1 MARRDIVVIGASA
14 GGVEALSQ
22 FVHRLPA
29 DLPAAVYVVLHVS
42 PHGTSLLPSIL
53 TRNGPLQAR
62 HPADGELI
70 RPGTIAVAPPDFHLL
85 LEPDGVRLSR
95 GPRENA
101 YRPAVDVL
109 FRTAARSF
117 GPRVIG
123 VVLSG
128 TLDDGAAGLA
138 AIQSR
143 GGLALVQDPDDALY
157 PGMPRSAL
165 ESVRADH
172 CQPVT
177 ALAATVARLVREEVP
192 VNADDPGEGEM
203 EMEMESEIAAFE
215 LDALQDEQRPGT
227 PSGFGCPDCG
237 GALWELSDGEL
248 VRFRCRVGHAW
259 TANSLLAE
267 QAEGVESA
275 LWTAFRALEE
285 RAALCHRIAERMRRR
300 GSHPTE
306 HRFVEQAQ
314 EAKRRAAILREVL
327 MSDKVSNA
335 EPGPVDVASAGPPG
349 GDAGE
354 KEPHG

>member
-22 FVHRLPA
+22 LVHRLPA

-42 PHGTSLLPSIL
+42 PHGTSLLPNIL

-62 HPADGELI
+62 HPADGEPVH
-70 RPGTIAVAPPDFHLL
+70 PGTISVAPPDFHLL
-85 LEPDGVRLSR
+85 LEPDQVRLSR
-95 GPRENA
+95 GPRENG

-143 GGLALVQDPDDALY
+143 GGLALVQDPNDALY

-165 ESVRADH
+165 ETVRADH
-172 CQPVT
+172 CQPVA
-177 ALAATVARLVREEVP
+177 ALAATLARLVREEVP
-192 VNADDPGEGEM
+192 VNADDPEVGD
-203 EMEMESEIAAFE
+203 MEMESEIAAFA

-227 PSGFGCPDCG
+227 PSGFACPDCG
-237 GALWELSDGEL
+237 GALWELNDGEL
-248 VRFRCRVGHAW
+248 IRFRCRVGHAW
-259 TANSLLAE
+259 TANSLVAE
-267 QAEGVESA
+267 QSEAVETA

-306 HRFVEQAQ
+306 HRFAHQAQ

-327 MSDKVSNA
+327 MSDQVANA
-335 EPGPVDVASAGPPG
+335 EPGPVDPASAGPTG

-354 KEPHG
+354 KAPNG